1 MHGTTISAIGYEC
14 GDLRPVSDL
23 AGTTTA
29 DISPLVTEIIHFRE
43 SRREI
48 WDLAATAA
56 ERTLATAARPD
67 LVVYVSENDPDTTGS
82 LARILDRLG
91 LDDVE
96 HLALSGQDCGN
107 LVPAV
112 RVASDALASGRSERV
127 LLLLADR
134 AEGRDRIMASG
145 LSVFSDG
152 AAACLLSR
160 GPEPAGPRLRV
171 EAAGS
176 RTAVRLADADPAE
189 QGLLSTVRLASETV
203 TALLDT
209 LGRTRADFRYAILPN
224 YRPAAQ
230 KFLLAAM
237 RMPPGK
243 LLLGPVTELGH
254 CFSADLLITL
264 HRLAASGAL
273 DPGDRLLL
281 ATGGPY
287 SWSALAVEYT
297 HDGPAPRR

>member
-14 GDLRPVSDL
+14 GDVRPVSDL

-29 DISPLVTEIIHFRE
+29 DISPLVTEIVRFRE

-91 LDDVE
+91 LNDVE

-112 RVASDALASGRSERV
+112 RVASDALASGRCERV

-152 AAACLLSR
+152 AAACVLSG
-160 GPEPAGPRLRV
+160 GPDTAGPRLRV
-171 EAAGS
+171 EAAAS

-209 LGRTRADFRYAILPN
+209 LGRTRADFRYAVLPN

-287 SWSALAVEYT
+287 SWSALAVEYNS
-297 HDGPAPRR
+297 